1 MNAIVVKN
9 EYLSLIQDDKNF
21 INSVQL
27 GRILGAIQYNKI
39 IYAKIMENENANTSI
54 QLYLLLNHAAL
65 LFEGIKKFYSS
76 KSDFEDL
83 NFYKKNL
90 DRIKIILSEAEDENS
105 FNNKVLKK
113 IRNRI
118 VFHFDKGVIREVLS
132 EFIDDSLKEK
142 EDLILIQGETE
153 LVKDTAYLLSDN
165 MNINYVLK
173 SINGEKLSNE
183 DKFKILSGT
192 LLNLSELFCDILA
205 SIIPDLIEDYCE
217 FKEL

>member
-9 EYLSLIQDDKNF
+9 EYLSMIQDDKNF
-21 INSVQL
+21 ISSVQL

-39 IYAKIMENENANTSI
+39 IYTKIMENENANASI
-54 QLYLLLNHAAL
+54 QLNLLLNHAAV
-65 LFEGIKKFYSS
+65 LFEGIKEFHSS

-90 DRIKIILSEAEDENS
+90 DKIGLILSEVEDENS
-105 FNNKVLKK
+105 FYNKVLKK

-118 VFHFDKGVIREVLS
+118 VFHFDRGVIREVLS
-132 EFIDDSLKEK
+132 EFIDDSVRENK
-142 EDLILIQGETE
+142 DLILIQGETE

-173 SINGEKLSNE
+173 SINGEDLSSE
-183 DKFKILSGT
+183 DKFKTLSGT

-205 SIIPDLIEDYCE
+205 SLIPDLIEDYCE
-217 FKEL
+217 FEDL